1 MTPHSITGQS
11 PTLLLMDWQPGSCF
25 DLVSLDL
32 SAQVTTQVA
41 NAETSANIKCCE
53 RMFYVW
59 DAVKLIFKESPNG
72 CLGFLKNS

>member
-1 MTPHSITGQS
+1 
-11 PTLLLMDWQPGSCF
+11 MDQQPGSCF
-25 DLVSLDL
+25 DLVSLDLVYLDL

-59 DAVKLIFKESPNG
+59 DAVKVICKKNPNG